1 MKKDRCP
8 NRRRPYVVTVNQ
20 KPHRPLP
27 APLGWFGRL
36 AAIAIVSTACAQV
49 APGPYELLPFAD
61 GFIIE
66 AFKDLIPANGSIA
79 DWTGWS
85 GGSWVSP
92 HAYDNHIGSDFSVQS
107 GTPLYAAV
115 SGTVTEVVNSF
126 PPNDHS
132 TYGGNY
138 VRIQANGLS
147 PNGEPLDLLYL
158 HMLQVT
164 VAVNQ
169 SVNVGDLIGF
179 SDNTG
184 NSTSEHVHL
193 QTEVRGSGTQTCPFY
208 WGHFK
213 YPIVFNP
220 AGTMQVG
227 RIIRIAAASTF
238 IRTDRQDTSPVI
250 TQAHR
255 DQLYFCSYPKH
266 GYYLVFIPDDGR
278 YRSGWVRA
286 TDAHEVFDGTV
297 IQTLPDNVP
306 YSPLGSLA
314 AKFPIRAAPNE
325 SASQIGQILFG
336 GGRFVA
342 DQSTNGFYRIPLP
355 GPAPTWGW
363 VQPTARMIVYPQL
376 TRPAIDLATLPNNTF
391 PIQENFSTTGKSMFG
406 RPKFNRSVVE
416 TFSPPAP
423 GGDGKAL
430 LVTDRT
436 NFGYGTTESVTVG
449 KPGHQNYYV
458 QCDVYFNYAPGYLA
472 NGAWERYG
480 LFLRDDGFAGL
491 DTTFEGAGNA
501 YALLWDCDDG
511 RLRAAKLTDG
521 AITDFFSTPQY
532 RPASGWH
539 RMRVEARGSNLRFFL
554 DGALLVQVND
564 ATHPAG
570 VCGLGYSWHP
580 GSPATYPGGRGAHF
594 DNFMADTLDAGTTPV
609 IRLDTL
615 NLSGGELQFS
625 FTGAPGN
632 IYEVQTS
639 PDLMN
644 WNWLTS
650 ILLVG
655 NAATVSDPASNPGA
669 RFYRVRWVR

>member
-1 MKKDRCP
+1 M
-8 NRRRPYVVTVNQ
+8 NQ
-20 KPHRPLP
+20 KFRRSLA
-27 APLGWFGRL
+27 APLGWFGGL
-36 AAIAIVSTACAQV
+36 AAIAIATTAGAQV
-49 APGPYELLPFAD
+49 APGPYEFLPFAD

-66 AFKDLIPANGSIA
+66 AFKDLNPANGVIA

-85 GGSWVSP
+85 GTSWVSP

-115 SGTVTEVVNSF
+115 SGLVTEVVNGL

-138 VRIQANGLS
+138 VRIQANGFS

-169 SVNVGDLIGF
+169 PVNVGDLVGY

-184 NSTSEHVHL
+184 NSTSEHVHV
-193 QTEVRGSGTQTCPFY
+193 QTEVRGSGTQTGPFY

-220 AGTMQVG
+220 TGTMQVG
-227 RIIRIAAASTF
+227 RVIRVAATSTP
-238 IRTDRQDTSPVI
+238 IRADRFVSSPVI
-250 TQAHR
+250 TTAHR

-266 GYYLVFIPDDGR
+266 GYYLVFIPNQTA
-278 YRSGWVRA
+278 YRSGWIRA
-286 TDAHEVFDGTV
+286 ADAYEVFDGTV
-297 IQTLPDNVP
+297 IQTLPDKVP
-306 YSPLGSLA
+306 FTQLGQLA
-314 AKFPIRAAPNE
+314 TKFAMRATPNE
-325 SASQIGQILFG
+325 SASQLGQILFG

-355 GPAPTWGW
+355 GATPAWGW
-363 VQPTARMIVYPQL
+363 VKPTARMIVYPQL
-376 TRPAIDLATLPNNTF
+376 TRPGIDLATLTNNTF
-391 PIQENFSTTGKSMFG
+391 PIQENFSTVGKSMFG

-416 TFSPPAP
+416 TFSPPAS

-480 LFLRDDGFAGL
+480 IFLRDDGFAGL
-491 DTTFEGAGNA
+491 DTTFEGAGNG
-501 YALLWDCDDG
+501 YAFLWDSDDG
-511 RLRAAKLTDG
+511 RLRAARLTDA
-521 AITDFFSTPQY
+521 AITDFFATPQY
-532 RPASGWH
+532 RATSGWH
-539 RMRVEARGSNLRFFL
+539 RMRVEARGNNLRFYL
-554 DGALLVQVND
+554 DGALLVQMND
-564 ATHPAG
+564 TAHPAG
-570 VCGLGYSWHP
+570 VCGVGYSWHP
-580 GSPATYPGGRGAHF
+580 GSPATYPGTRGAHF
-594 DNFMADTLDAGTTPV
+594 DNFSADTLDTNTTPLINV
-609 IRLDTL
+609 SSL
-615 NLSGGELQFS
+615 NFSGGQAQFS
-625 FTGAPGN
+625 FAGAAGN

-639 PDLMN
+639 TELLN
-644 WNWLTS
+644 WNVLTS
-650 ILLVG
+650 ILLTG
-655 NAATVSDPASNPGA
+655 NTATVTDPTSTPAT
-669 RFYRVRWVR
+669 RFYRVRWAQ

>member
-1 MKKDRCP
+1 M
-8 NRRRPYVVTVNQ
+8 
-20 KPHRPLP
+20 
-27 APLGWFGRL
+27 
-36 AAIAIVSTACAQV
+36 CAQV
-49 APGPYELLPFAD
+49 APGPYEFLPFAD

-66 AFKDLIPANGSIA
+66 AFKDLNPANGAIA

-85 GGSWVSP
+85 GTSWVSP

-115 SGTVTEVVNSF
+115 SGLVTEVVNGL

-169 SVNVGDLIGF
+169 PVNVGDLVGY

-184 NSTSEHVHL
+184 NSTSEHVHV
-193 QTEVRGSGTQTCPFY
+193 QTEVRGSGTQTGPFY

-220 AGTMQVG
+220 TGTMQVG
-227 RIIRIAAASTF
+227 RVIRVAATSTP
-238 IRTDRQDTSPVI
+238 IRADRFDSSPVI
-250 TQAHR
+250 TTAHR

-266 GYYLVFIPDDGR
+266 GYYLVFIPNQTAH
-278 YRSGWVRA
+278 RSGWIRA
-286 TDAHEVFDGTV
+286 SDAYEVFDGTV

-306 YSPLGSLA
+306 FTQLGQLA
-314 AKFPIRAAPNE
+314 TKFALRATPNE
-325 SASQIGQILFG
+325 NASQLGQILFG

-355 GPAPTWGW
+355 GATPAWGW
-363 VQPTARMIVYPQL
+363 VKPTARMIVYPQL
-376 TRPAIDLATLPNNTF
+376 TRPGIDLAALPNNTF
-391 PIQENFSTTGKSMFG
+391 PIQENFSVVGKSMFG
-406 RPKFNRSVVE
+406 RPKFNRSMVE

-449 KPGHQNYYV
+449 NPGHQNYYV

-480 LFLRDDGFAGL
+480 VFLRDDGFAGL
-491 DTTFEGAGNA
+491 DTTFEGAGNG
-501 YALLWDCDDG
+501 YAFLWDSDDG
-511 RLRAAKLTDG
+511 RLRAARLTDA
-521 AITDFFSTPQY
+521 AITDFFATPQY
-532 RPASGWH
+532 RAASGWH
-539 RMRVEARGSNLRFFL
+539 RMRIEARGSNLRFYL
-554 DGALLVQVND
+554 DGTLLVEAND
-564 ATHPAG
+564 AAHPAG
-570 VCGLGYSWHP
+570 WCGLGYSWHP

-594 DNFMADTLDAGTTPV
+594 DNFSAGTLDTNTTPLINV
-609 IRLDTL
+609 GSL
-615 NLSGGELQFS
+615 NFSGGQTQFS
-625 FTGAPGN
+625 FAGAAGN

-639 PDLMN
+639 TDLLN
-644 WNWLTS
+644 WNVLTS
-650 ILLVG
+650 ILLTG
-655 NAATVSDPASNPGA
+655 NTVTVTDPTSTSAT
-669 RFYRVRWVR
+669 RFYRVRWAR